1 MEPNYRRCLSCRR
14 IAHKSELWR
23 IVRVYP
29 TGAIALDQGIGRSA
43 YLCPDASCLKSA
55 QRKDRL
61 GRALKTPVPE
71 AIYQELWQRLAK
83 GGENLV
89 EMKGSPKADH
99 ESEQA

>member
-1 MEPNYRRCLSCRR
+1 M
-14 IAHKSELWR
+14 
-23 IVRVYP
+23 
-29 TGAIALDQGIGRSA
+29 GRSA

-71 AIYQELWQRLAK
+71 AIYQELWRRLAK

-89 EMKGSPKADH
+89 EMKGSPKANH
-99 ESEQA
+99 ESEQDKGSIIK